1 MTGGLSWLVNVSK
14 PNLLRGV
21 GAGLIMMLASLLS
34 FAYPLA
40 SQYLIDTVLPGGNV
54 QHLSWFV
61 LGLIVL
67 YGAQSAITFFGSYL
81 SSSFG
86 QRVMRDVQL
95 QIFSHTLTLQYEAF
109 NQLRFGDVTSR
120 VISDVAGIRSLLAD
134 NFLHLLKDL
143 LTFFIGVV
151 ILLWFNAQLGL
162 VAMPWLILLVFVA
175 HILSNR
181 ARRSVKAVQEQIGA
195 LTTSFLDPIYNF
207 LIVKV
212 YSLQDLM
219 LTKART
225 VANGYI
231 SKRIRLDLL
240 NASNAQSSF
249 FVTSV
254 GTLFILWYGGQSL
267 FQGEITLGHLLA
279 FSFLF
284 SQLAG
289 ITQRLASYGFQFKG
303 SLACLDRLEELRML
317 PVETVESTGDPPV
330 EGAIGGLSIEFKDV
344 VYSYPNGRR
353 AASNVR
359 FSVPEGS
366 TVALVGPNG
375 AGKSTLVKLLLKL
388 YEIQDG
394 DILVHGRSIKEE
406 HPSRIRSIISFVPQE
421 DFLFPMS
428 IEENIR
434 LGKSNATREEVVEA
448 ARAARA
454 HEFITQLPEGY
465 AANLSERGANLSG
478 GERQRISI
486 ARAFLK
492 NSPILVLDEAVSQ
505 IDAVSDALIRAAMD
519 NLSENRTVIIIA
531 HRLSTVLRADQ
542 IVVLNG
548 GCVEATGTHA
558 DLYTSCPL
566 YRQLCDDQTIIIP
579 ERRIEETVCD

>member
-1 MTGGLSWLVNVSK
+1 
-14 PNLLRGV
+14 
-21 GAGLIMMLASLLS
+21 
-34 FAYPLA
+34 
-40 SQYLIDTVLPGGNV
+40 
-54 QHLSWFV
+54 
-61 LGLIVL
+61 
-67 YGAQSAITFFGSYL
+67 
-81 SSSFG
+81 
-86 QRVMRDVQL
+86 
-95 QIFSHTLTLQYEAF
+95 
-109 NQLRFGDVTSR
+109 
-120 VISDVAGIRSLLAD
+120 
-134 NFLHLLKDL
+134 
-143 LTFFIGVV
+143 
-151 ILLWFNAQLGL
+151 
-162 VAMPWLILLVFVA
+162 
-175 HILSNR
+175 
-181 ARRSVKAVQEQIGA
+181 
-195 LTTSFLDPIYNF
+195 
-207 LIVKV
+207 
-212 YSLQDLM
+212 
-219 LTKART
+219 
-225 VANGYI
+225 
-231 SKRIRLDLL
+231 
-240 NASNAQSSF
+240 
-249 FVTSV
+249 
-254 GTLFILWYGGQSL
+254 
-267 FQGEITLGHLLA
+267 
-279 FSFLF
+279 
-284 SQLAG
+284 
-289 ITQRLASYGFQFKG
+289 
-303 SLACLDRLEELRML
+303 LEELRML